1 MGAAKKLETIPV
13 GDYKSPFSDR
23 KSRTEYQYDSLG
35 ALQKAVRTT
44 FNATTGVTTV
54 NTFDYL
60 NDGLGRR
67 IVRKKDGVVQKR
79 FAYDESGRLVAEL
92 NANGKIKSHFVYATR
107 SHTPDYMIQGAV
119 KYKFVHD
126 HLGSVRMIINS
137 ASGEIKSKM
146 SYDEFGVLQP
156 GSIAPDFTPFGFA
169 GGIRDSATGLVR
181 FGVRDYDPE
190 TGRWTSKDPILFRG
204 GDTNLY
210 GYVLQDPVNL
220 VDPSGLLFEGIIGDH
235 TTPGQ
240 QAGIGA
246 GLLTG
251 GVIAI
256 RTGIMT
262 LNPAL
267 AIGGGFSAYEGIRNI
282 QHARDRGF
290 EIQIPGLDQ
299 IPDFSNNNRGSDNVC
314 KR

>member
-1 MGAAKKLETIPV
+1 MMETKKHYDANSNRTQVQRGTAKTKATYDVQDRLLTYGGRKYTYTLQ
-13 GDYKSPFSDR
+13 GDRLLRYTDNNPNKV
-23 KSRTEYQYDSLG
+23 EYRYDSLG

-44 FNATTGVTTV
+44 FNATTGVATV

-181 FGVRDYDPE
+181 FGVRDYDPAV
-190 TGRWTSKDPILFRG
+190 GRWTSKDSKLQVRCILRE
-204 GDTNLY
+204 
-210 GYVLQDPVNL
+210 
-220 VDPSGLLFEGIIGDH
+220 GLGREAAR
-235 TTPGQ
+235 P
-240 QAGIGA
+240 
-246 GLLTG
+246 
-251 GVIAI
+251 
-256 RTGIMT
+256 
-262 LNPAL
+262 N
-267 AIGGGFSAYEGIRNI
+267 FST
-282 QHARDRGF
+282 F
-290 EIQIPGLDQ
+290 
-299 IPDFSNNNRGSDNVC
+299 
-314 KR
+314 